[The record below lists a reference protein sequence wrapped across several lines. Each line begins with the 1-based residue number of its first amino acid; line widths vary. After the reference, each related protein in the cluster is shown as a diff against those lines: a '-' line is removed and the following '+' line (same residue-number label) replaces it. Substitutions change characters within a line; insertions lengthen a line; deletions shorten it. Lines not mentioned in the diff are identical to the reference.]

1 MDFVGK
7 RKIFY
12 ALSLIILLISVISLF
27 AQGLNFGIDF
37 KGGTLL
43 QVKFEKA
50 GVTNEDVRAT
60 LKGFGLEKSSLQKSE
75 SSFIIKTVE
84 LDKEKRGE
92 VLKSLE
98 DNHGKFEL
106 LRSEN
111 VGPVIGD
118 ELKQVGIIALVVA
131 FILQIIYITI
141 RFEFRFG
148 VAAIIALI
156 LDALVTIGF
165 FSLFQ
170 YEVDLTFVAALL
182 TIIGFSINDT
192 IVIFDRIREN
202 LKTARKGDLAEL
214 VNNSIKQNLVRTL
227 NTSFTVAV
235 MLVALLVIGGETTY
249 NFALAMLVGVLSGVY
264 TSVFVASS
272 LWYDFVP
279 LINGKKKIVKL

>member
-12 ALSLIILLISVISLF
+12 TLSLILLLLSVISF
-27 AQGLNFGIDF
+27 FVQGLNYGIDF
-37 KGGTLL
+37 MGGTLL
-43 QVKFEKA
+43 QVEFEKA
-50 GVTNEDVRAT
+50 GVTNEDVRTT
-60 LKGFGLEKSSLQKSE
+60 LEEFGLEKSSLQQSE
-75 SSFIIKTVE
+75 DSFIIKALE

-106 LRSEN
+106 LRNEN
-111 VGPVIGD
+111 VGPVVGD
-118 ELKQVGIIALVVA
+118 ELKRVGIIALVIA
-131 FILQIIYITI
+131 FVLQIIYISF

-148 VAAIIALI
+148 IAGIMALFHDAII
-156 LDALVTIGF
+156 TIGF

-182 TIIGFSINDT
+182 SIVGFSINDT

-202 LKTARKGDLAEL
+202 LKTTRKVDLAEL
-214 VNNSIKQNLVRTL
+214 VNNSIKQNLVRTF

-235 MLVALLVIGGETTY
+235 MLFALLLFGGETTY
-249 NFALAMLVGVLSGVY
+249 NFALAMLVGVICGVY
-264 TSVFVASS
+264 TTVFLASS

-279 LINGKKKIVKL
+279 LVNGQKKIVKL